1 MPSILTAAASAGL
14 PIHRVVTGGGR
25 LVGAPKMADQ
35 QAKLEAEGVA
45 FEGGAVAEATKR
57 WDPTHAELFLAAPAA
72 E

>member
-14 PIHRVVTGGGR
+14 PIHRVVAGGGR

-45 FEGGAVAEATKR
+45 VEGGVVKAKR
-57 WDPTHAELFLAAPAA
+57 WDPTHAELFLTPPSDL
-72 E
+72 

>member
-14 PIHRVVTGGGR
+14 PVHRVVAGGGR

-45 FEGGAVAEATKR
+45 VEGGVVKATKR
-57 WDPTHAELFLAAPAA
+57 WDPTHAELFLAAP
-72 E
+72 EER